1 MPRRRSG
8 LTDRTL
14 GTAAAGS
21 AAIVLA
27 VAAAAGCQAG
37 QTDIGCQITRQI
49 VLPDTTPLPLL
60 SQIRIDRLGDGLV
73 IFGADATAVR
83 WTVIDAAGT
92 VGAEQAVALPAG
104 TLHAYYAAA
113 GATAPGD
120 TVIVGALVPAANGTD
135 ADLRFFASPID
146 DGTAAGVLG
155 TPVVTFGGGADPR
168 NALPMIAMGTSAT
181 AMYAGAAW
189 LDPASG
195 LPSYAF
201 IDGQAQT
208 VGQTAFVESEA
219 ASSYSCLGFSPGKQE
234 LTISY
239 QKGPVDPV
247 TGPTWLIADVQV
259 GGVVSLL
266 KLNVAQPN
274 GTMGCAHSVL
284 YDPMTTGASPEY
296 AIVWQ
301 DPSGSWL
308 SVYYGAATG
317 VVKSFPFA
325 SSTDFGGPDLQP
337 PLVGVAAFN
346 SDFGVLVQRPHSVEM
361 WRVDR
366 AGNRRS
372 GSLIYPSL
380 EGNISGASAVARP
393 DPMVAGQ
400 NLLSSTYAD
409 LTGMGMGRRLVV
421 DAACY

>member
-1 MPRRRSG
+1 MPRRRSDG
-8 LTDRTL
+8 LTDRTF
-14 GTAAAGS
+14 GAAVGS

-27 VAAAAGCQAG
+27 AAGCQAG
-37 QTDIGCQITRQI
+37 PVDIGCQITRQI
-49 VLPDTTPLPLL
+49 VIPDTMPLSLL
-60 SQIRIDRLGDGLV
+60 PEVRVDRVGERLV

-83 WTVIDAAGT
+83 WTVVDAS
-92 VGAEQAVALPAG
+92 GAIGSAQALALPAG
-104 TLHAYYAAA
+104 TLHAYYAVA
-113 GATAPGD
+113 GAANPGD
-120 TVIVGALVPAANGTD
+120 TVIVGALVPAANAAD
-135 ADLRFFASPID
+135 AELRFIASPID
-146 DGTAAGVLG
+146 DGTAAGAAG

-168 NALPMIAMGTSAT
+168 NPLPMIAMGTSQS

-189 LDPASG
+189 MDPASG
-195 LPSYAF
+195 FPSYAF
-201 IDGQAQT
+201 IDGQAQV
-208 VGQTAFVESEA
+208 VGQPAIVENEP

-239 QKGPVDPV
+239 QKGPIDPQF
-247 TGPTWLIADVQV
+247 GPTWLIADVQV
-259 GGVVSLL
+259 GGGVYTL

-274 GTMGCAHSVL
+274 GTMGCAQTVL
-284 YDPMTTGASPEY
+284 YDPMTAVASQEY

-308 SVYYGAATG
+308 SVYYGSATG
-317 VVKSFPFA
+317 QVKSFPFA

-337 PLVGVAAFN
+337 PLVGLAAFG
-346 SDFGVLVQRPHSVEM
+346 SDFGVLFVRPHSVEM

-372 GSLIYPSL
+372 GSLVYPSL
-380 EGNISGASAVARP
+380 AGDVSGVAAVA
-393 DPMVAGQ
+393 GH

-409 LTGMGMGRRLVV
+409 LTGAGMGRRLVV